1 MNILL
6 LGAPGAGKGTQAK
19 EIKKKYN
26 IPIISMGDML
36 REMIKT
42 DPELEKKVV
51 PYMQSGRLVPDDVV
65 GEILK
70 KRLQR
75 KDCENGFILD
85 GYPRNEDQA
94 KLLDTIGVNLQ
105 KVIEIKVS
113 DEEILKR
120 LSGRRVCGKC
130 GEIFHIINKKP
141 KVDGKCDFCGED
153 LEIRK
158 DDQEGTIKKRLEIF
172 HSQTEPL
179 EKYYKEKKIFFV
191 VDGEKS
197 LKEVSE
203 MLFKL
208 IEEKK
213 ND

>member
-1 MNILL
+1 MNVLL

-19 EIKKKYN
+19 EIKQRYN

-42 DPELEKKVV
+42 DKELEEKVV
-51 PYMQSGRLVPDDVV
+51 PYMQSGKLVPDEVV

-85 GYPRNEDQA
+85 GYPRNEEQA
-94 KLLDTIGVNLQ
+94 KLLDLIGVNLQ
-105 KVIEIKVS
+105 TVIEIKVS
-113 DEEILKR
+113 DEEILRR
-120 LSGRRVCGKC
+120 LSGRRVCGQC
-130 GEIFHIINKKP
+130 GEIFHIASKKP
-141 KVDGKCDFCGED
+141 KVEGICDFCEGN

-158 DDQEGTIKKRLEIF
+158 DDQEETIKKRLEIF

-179 EKYYKEKKIFFV
+179 EQYYRNKGIFFV
-191 VDGEKS
+191 VDGEKG

-203 MLFKL
+203 TLFKL

>member
-1 MNILL
+1 MNVLL

-19 EIKKKYN
+19 EIKEKYN

-42 DPELEKKVV
+42 DKGLEEKVV
-51 PYMQSGRLVPDDVV
+51 PYMKTGRLVPDEVV

-70 KRLQR
+70 KRLQK

-94 KLLDTIGVNLQ
+94 KLLDSIGVNLQ

-130 GEIFHIINKKP
+130 GEIFHVVSKKP
-141 KVDGKCDFCGED
+141 KVDGKCDYCD
-153 LEIRK
+153 SNLEIRK
-158 DDQEGTIKKRLEIF
+158 DDQEDTIKKRLEVF

-179 EKYYKEKKIFFV
+179 EKYYKDKGIFFV

-208 IEEKK
+208 IGEKE

>member
-19 EIKKKYN
+19 EIKEKYN

-42 DPELEKKVV
+42 DKELEEKVV
-51 PYMQSGRLVPDDVV
+51 PYMKSGRLVPDDVV

-70 KRLQR
+70 KRLQK

-94 KLLDTIGVNLQ
+94 KLLDSIGVNLQ

-130 GEIFHIINKKP
+130 GEIFHVVSKKP
-141 KVDGKCDFCGED
+141 KVDGKCDICD
-153 LEIRK
+153 SNLEIRK
-158 DDQEGTIKKRLEIF
+158 DDREDTIKKRLEVF

-179 EKYYKEKKIFFV
+179 EKYYKDKGIFFV

-203 MLFKL
+203 KLFKL
-208 IEEKK
+208 IEENE

>member
-1 MNILL
+1 MNVLL

-19 EIKKKYN
+19 EIKEKYN

-42 DPELEKKVV
+42 DKGLEEKVV
-51 PYMQSGRLVPDDVV
+51 PYMKTGRLVPDEVV

-70 KRLQR
+70 KRLQK

-85 GYPRNEDQA
+85 GYPRNEGQA
-94 KLLDTIGVNLQ
+94 KLLDSIGVNLQ

-130 GEIFHIINKKP
+130 GEIFHVVSKKP
-141 KVDGKCDFCGED
+141 KVDGKCDCCD
-153 LEIRK
+153 SNLEIRK
-158 DDQEGTIKKRLEIF
+158 DDQEDTIKKRLEVF

-179 EKYYKEKKIFFV
+179 EKYYKDKGIFFV
-191 VDGEKS
+191 IDGEKS
-197 LKEVSE
+197 LEEVSE

-208 IEEKK
+208 IEEKE

>member
-1 MNILL
+1 MNVLL

-19 EIKKKYN
+19 EIKEKYN

-42 DPELEKKVV
+42 DKGLEEKVV
-51 PYMQSGRLVPDDVV
+51 PYMKTGRLVPDEVV

-70 KRLQR
+70 KRLQK

-94 KLLDTIGVNLQ
+94 KLLDSIGVNLQ

-130 GEIFHIINKKP
+130 GEIFHVVSKKP
-141 KVDGKCDFCGED
+141 KVDGKCDCCD
-153 LEIRK
+153 SNLEIRK
-158 DDQEGTIKKRLEIF
+158 DDQEDTIKKRLEVF

-179 EKYYKEKKIFFV
+179 EKYYKDKGIFFV

-208 IEEKK
+208 IGEKG

>member
-19 EIKKKYN
+19 EIKEKYN

-42 DPELEKKVV
+42 DKELEEKVV
-51 PYMQSGRLVPDDVV
+51 PYMKSGRLVPDDVV

-70 KRLQR
+70 KRLQK

-94 KLLDTIGVNLQ
+94 KLLDSIGVNLQ

-130 GEIFHIINKKP
+130 GEIFHVVSKKP
-141 KVDGKCDFCGED
+141 KVDDKCDFCNSN

-158 DDQEGTIKKRLEIF
+158 DDREDTIKKRLEVF

-179 EKYYKEKKIFFV
+179 ENYYRDKGIFFV

-208 IEEKK
+208 IEEKE